1 MGELPSIENVVLRLQ
16 KYRKGK
22 DLWHA
27 KHAYA
32 LVCKN
37 GLDTQQAVGNH
48 IVPMLVEC
56 GGMLEA
62 EKAFSKLVYQNV
74 HAWTSVISG
83 CIERGQ
89 LDQAFQLYSKMLE
102 VNVHPS
108 SHTFVVLLKACI
120 MLKDVKRG
128 RVTHLESA
136 EQGFKE
142 DVFVNSSV
150 MDMYIKCGVPSE
162 ARNVFN
168 NLLVRDV
175 VLWNTLIAGYVE
187 HGYFKE
193 ALTCFKEMSL
203 GDCSPNAIT
212 YACSLKACG
221 CLGSI
226 VKGQAL
232 HLEIVQRFLEMD
244 LLVGNTLIDLY
255 AKCNS
260 LSEAQSVFD
269 KMSVQDVV
277 SWNALITGYA
287 RQGESDLVFRM
298 FGRMEECGINP
309 NEVTFLIILTV
320 CSHEGLVQKG
330 QAYFEAM
337 SKEFGMIPAIKHQ
350 SCMLDLFGRT
360 GQLNEAVGLVE
371 DMQFQVDNVVWN
383 SMLGACQKWG
393 NLELG
398 IGAFDHAATLEETHA
413 GSFVLMSNIYADAY
427 A

>member
-277 SWNALITGYA
+277 SWNALITGHVEHGGYQEA
-287 RQGESDLVFRM
+287 LRAFDQMQNE
-298 FGRMEECGINP
+298 GIIP
-309 NEVTFLIILTV
+309 DAVTFVCILRACAGVGAIHVGRAMDAKISRIKFKGDIFVGNT
-320 CSHEGLVQKG
+320 LV
-330 QAYFEAM
+330 
-337 SKEFGMIPAIKHQ
+337 
-350 SCMLDLFGRT
+350 
-360 GQLNEAVGLVE
+360 
-371 DMQFQVDNVVWN
+371 DM
-383 SMLGACQKWG
+383 
-393 NLELG
+393 
-398 IGAFDHAATLEETHA
+398 
-413 GSFVLMSNIYADAY
+413 YAK
-427 A
+427 